1 LLAAS
6 GVSGR
11 IELEDIPLS
20 SELKNTLAED
30 DRLKFALGGG
40 DDYELCFT
48 SAKEEF
54 FESGEIAGVR
64 VTKIG
69 QVGKGCG
76 LSCTTGG
83 DPFEYHDD
91 GYRHFS

>member
-1 LLAAS
+1 M
-6 GVSGR
+6 
-11 IELEDIPLS
+11 S
-20 SELKNTLAED
+20 SELKNTLAEE

-48 SAKEEF
+48 AAEEEVF
-54 FESGEIAGVR
+54 KSGEIAGVR

-69 QVGKGCG
+69 QVGSGSG
-76 LSCTTGG
+76 LTCTKRG